1 MKNEKFEVFTD
12 EQIKE
17 TSKSIQEK
25 LKEIK
30 KMQDEEDEENVTP
43 HDPSNF
49 NFIQSKKARG
59 TKRQNEFITPSGKYL
74 YSKSLDFKG

>member
-49 NFIQSKKARG
+49 NFI
-59 TKRQNEFITPSGKYL
+59 
-74 YSKSLDFKG
+74 